1 MFLKERTIV
10 SDRELFATPTWS
22 VNEPTIRK
30 RSLTLR
36 RRLQRERSSCRTRC
50 LIFQSS
56 SRPERG
62 GVHRRSSCPNLHVLH
77 HFCFSC
83 RHRHRVE
90 STMTERI
97 EEPPTSEPSI
107 ATAAAEELADYDNDF
122 DVVDTWTAADFVSE
136 NDFDM
141 IDMLSAALEQITLQL
156 NEKQREFRARSTEW
170 TSKTREKIRMQTQ
183 RLEARRVF
191 LEARLQKHYRS
202 IYNRMN
208 RDEKTVQ
215 LRDKLSFVVGVGNA
229 CVTPA
234 LTARLPTWIPIYY
247 TVQCLYLLSL
257 RYLIYKVR
265 NWHYFI
271 FDLCY
276 FVNAMTLLF
285 LWCFPSSS
293 ALFFATFC
301 LTNGPVAWAII
312 TWQVI
317 F

>member
-1 MFLKERTIV
+1 
-10 SDRELFATPTWS
+10 
-22 VNEPTIRK
+22 
-30 RSLTLR
+30 
-36 RRLQRERSSCRTRC
+36 
-50 LIFQSS
+50 
-56 SRPERG
+56 
-62 GVHRRSSCPNLHVLH
+62 
-77 HFCFSC
+77 
-83 RHRHRVE
+83 
-90 STMTERI
+90 MTERI

-202 IYNRMN
+202 IHNRMN